1 MSNDGTHRR
10 IWMITGAARGIG
22 AKIADAALAAGD
34 ALVATARDA
43 SAIATRFGKGPS
55 VLPLRLDVTDEA
67 QATAAVEAA
76 VARFGR
82 IDVLINNAGYGL
94 VGAVE
99 EASATDV
106 RRIYETNVFGLLNV
120 TRAVLVQMR
129 RQRSGHVVNISSL
142 GGYRAA
148 AGFGVYSSTKFAV
161 EGLSEALHD
170 EVAPL
175 GIHVTSLAPGLVDTP
190 LYDKVAGFTGA
201 RVAVHDCPFRV
212 DRG

>member
-1 MSNDGTHRR
+1 MSNDGSHRR

-43 SAIATRFGKGPS
+43 SAIATRFGEGPS

-99 EASATDV
+99 
-106 RRIYETNVFGLLNV
+106 
-120 TRAVLVQMR
+120 
-129 RQRSGHVVNISSL
+129 
-142 GGYRAA
+142 
-148 AGFGVYSSTKFAV
+148 
-161 EGLSEALHD
+161 
-170 EVAPL
+170 
-175 GIHVTSLAPGLVDTP
+175 
-190 LYDKVAGFTGA
+190 
-201 RVAVHDCPFRV
+201 
-212 DRG
+212 